1 MSFMKLPIAFLTA
14 LTLLLSLGWASCE
27 KESKRD
33 YLAEA
38 DCSNID
44 PIANTYTFAV
54 KNILDNTCAL
64 SGCHDAATKSNG
76 NDFST
81 YATAKVAFQTQDV
94 LCAINHGEGCEPM
107 PKGGTKLPT
116 LTLNVLACWAK
127 NGYPE

>member
-1 MSFMKLPIAFLTA
+1 MKLPIAFLTA
-14 LTLLLSLGWASCE
+14 LTLFLSLSWAGCE
-27 KESKRD
+27 KDSKRD

-38 DCSNID
+38 DCSSID

-54 KNILDNTCAL
+54 KNILDNTCAVG
-64 SGCHDAATKSNG
+64 GCHDAATQSNG
-76 NDFST
+76 INFST
-81 YATAKVAFQTQDV
+81 YITAKAAFQTQDV

-107 PKGGTKLPT
+107 PKGGAKLPT